1 MTSKLLDRPE
11 LSAVRGP
18 TVRHRPVG
26 VHSNVGADEARR
38 FLESVGIWLDPWQLA
53 EVTDSIA
60 EAQDGSWASFEV
72 CEIVPRQNGKGD
84 VLEAR
89 ELLGLFLLGERLIIH
104 TAHEF
109 KTANEAFLRLV
120 AKIEACPA
128 LKAEVKSI
136 RYANGEQGVELLDGA
151 RIKYAARTGGAG
163 RGFAGADLVVYDEA
177 YSLTA
182 EQVAASLP
190 TLSTS
195 RNPQVWYASS
205 AGKGDS
211 TLLWSLRKRALRAA
225 ATGECGDRL
234 QYSEWTAE
242 RVSWNVEKGRVESRP
257 LTEAQVSDRQLWA
270 SANPTAGERISWQY
284 LEAEFASMPA
294 DQFCRERLGVFDP
307 EPADEAAAKLPAG
320 EWAATRC
327 SLDEARVAADRR
339 PLVVWFDVDLDGRSG
354 SVGVATG
361 TLNDAYVEL
370 VKFGPGVG
378 WLAGDVVTLVGRV
391 SPSVVVFNAA
401 GPALAQAEAV
411 RVELARL
418 GQNVDVRGLTT
429 SEYRAACEGFL
440 AEVVEGRLSRPE
452 GQPQFDMAGEKA
464 GERRLGEGWAWDR
477 REATV
482 PISPLVGA
490 TCGRFLLPLAVD
502 QQVDVAASVW

>member
-1 MTSKLLDRPE
+1 MTSKLLDMPE

-163 RGFAGADLVVYDEA
+163 RG
-177 YSLTA
+177 
-182 EQVAASLP
+182 
-190 TLSTS
+190 
-195 RNPQVWYASS
+195 S
-205 AGKGDS
+205 AG
-211 TLLWSLRKRALRAA
+211 
-225 ATGECGDRL
+225 
-234 QYSEWTAE
+234 
-242 RVSWNVEKGRVESRP
+242 P
-257 LTEAQVSDRQLWA
+257 
-270 SANPTAGERISWQY
+270 
-284 LEAEFASMPA
+284 
-294 DQFCRERLGVFDP
+294 
-307 EPADEAAAKLPAG
+307 
-320 EWAATRC
+320 
-327 SLDEARVAADRR
+327 
-339 PLVVWFDVDLDGRSG
+339 
-354 SVGVATG
+354 
-361 TLNDAYVEL
+361 
-370 VKFGPGVG
+370 
-378 WLAGDVVTLVGRV
+378 
-391 SPSVVVFNAA
+391 
-401 GPALAQAEAV
+401 
-411 RVELARL
+411 
-418 GQNVDVRGLTT
+418 
-429 SEYRAACEGFL
+429 
-440 AEVVEGRLSRPE
+440 
-452 GQPQFDMAGEKA
+452 
-464 GERRLGEGWAWDR
+464 
-477 REATV
+477 
-482 PISPLVGA
+482 
-490 TCGRFLLPLAVD
+490 
-502 QQVDVAASVW
+502 